1 MPGAEV
7 ATGAAPPPRWAPR
20 ALGTGRRADPRPIRG
35 TVHVA
40 SRRRGPLDARRARR
54 DGDAAL
60 FAARSAGS
68 RDTYSPSASP
78 FSSVASD
85 DGACVFERDDV
96 ARLPNGARMRFVSK
110 PDVQFLYDEI
120 FADECYAKHGLEIR
134 PGATVIDVGGNIGM
148 FALYAAE
155 KAGAE
160 GRVFA
165 LEPIPRTFAAL
176 RENVIR
182 NVGFS
187 STRRSL
193 DARSLDGE
201 KEGKKEAARPSGT
214 SRVACLDAKDAA
226 LALRR
231 NDEFRNSVTRDSHTR
246 ETVVA
251 YNVGVSDGEEKAATF
266 TFYPRA
272 AGWSSLAPDD
282 AETRENVRRFVERRL
297 SLPEESAENLDDAHG
312 ASAATA
318 ALHPLAT
325 LGAKLLAFA
334 DGGGGASRKQEEAFS
349 KKRFRR
355 RISESLVRFAR
366 RLARLAF
373 SLAVS
378 AVTAY
383 LLGGKTTSACPL
395 VTVSD
400 VIRANGLGDRGAAT
414 DENDERQKKK
424 PYAVDFLKID
434 VERNELATLRGIDR
448 THRTQIAQI
457 AMEVHDDERNG
468 LRTVIDLL
476 TAPASGDGFGFPK
489 TRVVAEQPDELKGG
503 SLWNVYAR
511 R

>member
-1 MPGAEV
+1 MPGAGV
-7 ATGAAPPPRWAPR
+7 VTGASVLPPH
-20 ALGTGRRADPRPIRG
+20 GRRPIRG
-35 TVHVA
+35 TVDAA
-40 SRRRGPLDARRARR
+40 SRRRGAVSSLSSRLV
-54 DGDAAL
+54 G
-60 FAARSAGS
+60 ARSAGRVGRS
-68 RDTYSPSASP
+68 ETAPP
-78 FSSVASD
+78 PASD
-85 DGACVFERDDV
+85 ADACVFERDDV
-96 ARLPNGARMRFVSK
+96 ALLPNGARMRYVSR

-120 FADECYAKHGLEIR
+120 FVDECYAKHGLAIR
-134 PGATVIDVGGNIGM
+134 EGATVIDVGGNIGM

-187 STRRSL
+187 SGRNL
-193 DARSLDGE
+193 DATVDARGGE
-201 KEGKKEAARPSGT
+201 KEATSPSGT
-214 SRVACLDAKDAA
+214 RRVACLDAKDAA

-231 NDEFRNSVTRDSHTR
+231 DEFQNHVGDSTR
-246 ETVVA
+246 EAVVA
-251 YNVGVSDGEEKAATF
+251 YNVGVSDGEKKEATF

-297 SLPEESAENLDDAHG
+297 SLPSSTETLDDSLG

-334 DGGGGASRKQEEAFS
+334 DDGDGDDDDGGGGGASRKQEEAFP
-349 KKRFRR
+349 RFRR
-355 RISESLVRFAR
+355 RISDGLVRFAR
-366 RLARLAF
+366 GLARLAF

-400 VIRANGLGDRGAAT
+400 VIRANGLGGFGAAT
-414 DENDERQKKK
+414 DETDEPEK

-448 THRTQIAQI
+448 THRGQIAQI

-468 LRTVIDLL
+468 LQTVIDLL
-476 TAPASGDGFGFPK
+476 TAPASGDGFGFLK